1 MPLQSHRP
9 ENPGFHLTQKPV
21 KENRLPVGAGK
32 VAKNLYIERIAE
44 MKEIVNVVL
53 KGRFY
58 CDRKDLFFHDAEKA
72 VTKKLAA
79 LVGSRLVRDGELRF
93 SVVDNQAEEGRP

>member
-1 MPLQSHRP
+1 
-9 ENPGFHLTQKPV
+9 
-21 KENRLPVGAGK
+21 
-32 VAKNLYIERIAE
+32 

-58 CDRKDLFFHDAEKA
+58 CDGKDLFFHDAEKT

-79 LVGSRLVRDGELRF
+79 LVGSRLIRDGELRF
-93 SVVDNQAEEGRP
+93 SVVDNQADEVRP